1 LLLLLLL
8 LQVDGQPVAV
18 EVDGSHHYTNSTP
31 HIPLSEVLVRRR
43 LLQVGVS
50 FGTSAAVLRH
60 VRLRTGLA
68 QLYCLLKCV
77 CAEKT

>member
-1 LLLLLLL
+1 VLLL

-43 LLQVGVS
+43 LLQVS
-50 FGTSAAVLRH
+50 
-60 VRLRTGLA
+60 
-68 QLYCLLKCV
+68 C
-77 CAEKT
+77 

>member
-1 LLLLLLL
+1 LQLCLCSSEDLQPVSERGCSDLFFVLLL

-43 LLQVGVS
+43 LLQVGS
-50 FGTSAAVLRH
+50 KLPM
-60 VRLRTGLA
+60 
-68 QLYCLLKCV
+68 
-77 CAEKT
+77 

>member
-1 LLLLLLL
+1 VPLLLLLL

-43 LLQVGVS
+43 LLQVG
-50 FGTSAAVLRH
+50 
-60 VRLRTGLA
+60 
-68 QLYCLLKCV
+68 
-77 CAEKT
+77 